1 MSIDLLQTK
10 MRKLNNTLMVNLWV
24 DEQMLPDQLLQA
36 HENRCD
42 AYADFYFRLLA
53 GLKGEAAAV
62 RFSLMQFALLG
73 NKGLSLL
80 SEVTKRAASLG
91 FYTLLEVGGVSSAAA
106 ARFAVNRIWGDG
118 SELTCDGI
126 LISGYFG
133 SEIMKPFLTYC
144 ENRNKDLFVVVRS
157 ANKSASE
164 IQDLLAG
171 SRTVHVAATDYV
183 NRFADNAMG
192 KCGYSRIC
200 IAASAT
206 AGDSIKMLRAK
217 YPRLFMLV
225 DGLDVP
231 GANAKNASYGF
242 DHLGRGAI
250 VCVGSGVTCAWKE
263 EEYREMD
270 FVQAAVAEAR
280 KAQKKIGRY
289 ISIR

>member
-24 DEQMLPDQLLQA
+24 DDQMLPDQLLQA
-36 HENRCD
+36 HESRCD
-42 AYADFYFRLLA
+42 AYADYFFQLLA
-53 GLKGEAAAV
+53 GLKGEVAAV
-62 RFSLMQFALLG
+62 RLSLMQFALMG
-73 NKGLSLL
+73 DKGLSLL
-80 SEVTKRAASLG
+80 SGVMKRAASLG
-91 FYTLLEVGGVSSAAA
+91 FYTLLDVYGVSSALSAGFAA
-106 ARFAVNRIWGDG
+106 DRIWGEG
-118 SELTCDGI
+118 SELSCDGI
-126 LISGYFG
+126 LISGYCG
-133 SEIMKPFLTYC
+133 SEIIKPFLSYC

-171 SRTVHVAATDYV
+171 SRTVHVAAADYV
-183 NRFADNAMG
+183 NRFSNNAIG

-200 IAASAT
+200 IAVSAT
-206 AGDSIKMLRAK
+206 AGDSIKMLRVK
-217 YPRLFMLV
+217 YPKLFMLV

-263 EEYREMD
+263 EEYQQMD

-280 KAQKKIGRY
+280 KAQKKLGRY